1 MNNKYNI
8 LTAMYRYGLLFMED
22 QPSIQQIENTLTTTN
37 PHTMIPGSKQIVKKA
52 LNDNFGISNKQE
64 MEQVASGLLYSVLE
78 DGIFYNALL
87 DLFLANPKEFSSVTS
102 EEAEAYFSDNKIK
115 ALSTPYTPMW
125 EKYHIIEDY
134 NAILDDEMKEL
145 IIGFFRG
152 ENSSNVKSIAAL
164 FEQNQSWLSNT
175 RGLSMTGFHL
185 SRIISIISD
194 SNVSGYITDEETE
207 SLLNFYG
214 SITESLFPNWESF
227 LFSAI
232 FGKQLMS
239 AASGTFIIDSADY
252 IQSCYKFAAHPA
264 KLYEVSGLWQGSDMT
279 VFCSQISS
287 IYKVNLDSKETAVG
301 ESEPRYAFL
310 RSTVLPV
317 FKKYGVEYLF
327 DMKFCELE
335 YAVPM
340 ADTKSLSYG
349 ELEHFCDKTKLELDE
364 DEIPF
369 LATSKTL
376 ITNKQIR
383 IVEKKLF
390 KKVLHT
396 FSWKDKLDFSHTF
409 SALDLIIIQV
419 NGKPM
424 FNMPRNYEK
433 AGISKSD
440 DVYLEKDKIIQYY
453 SEDIKNALL
462 AFAELN
468 QVLGSKL

>member
-37 PHTMIPGSKQIVKKA
+37 PHTMIPGSKLIVKKA
-52 LNDNFGISNKQE
+52 LSDNFGVSNKQE
-64 MEQVASGLLYSVLE
+64 MEQVVSGLLYSVLE
-78 DGIFYNALL
+78 DGIFYHALL
-87 DLFLANPKEFSSVTS
+87 DLFYANPKEFSSVTK
-102 EEAEAYFSDNKIK
+102 ELAEDYFSDDKMKVIS
-115 ALSTPYTPMW
+115 APYTPLW
-125 EKYHIIEDY
+125 EKYHIIEGY
-134 NAILDDEMKEL
+134 NSNIDDEMKEL
-145 IIGFFRG
+145 IIGFFQD

-164 FEQNQSWLSNT
+164 FEQNQSWLSKT
-175 RGLSMTGFHL
+175 KGLSMTGFHL

-194 SNVSGYITDEETE
+194 SNVSGYITDEETA

-214 SITESLFPNWESF
+214 SITESLFPNWEAF

-264 KLYEVSGLWQGSDMT
+264 KLYEVAGLWQGSDMT
-279 VFCSQISS
+279 EFCSKISS
-287 IYKVNLDSKETAVG
+287 TYKVNLDSKETAVG

-310 RSTVLPV
+310 HSTVLPV
-317 FKKYGVEYLF
+317 FQKYGVAYLF

-340 ADTKSLSYG
+340 ADTNSLSYG
-349 ELEHFCDKTKLELDE
+349 ELDHFCNKTKLELED

-369 LATSKTL
+369 LATAKTL
-376 ITNKQIR
+376 ITNKRIR
-383 IVEKKLF
+383 ILEKKLF
-390 KKVLHT
+390 KKELHT
-396 FSWKDKLDFSHTF
+396 FSWKEKLTFTQSFSK
-409 SALDLIIIQV
+409 LDLIILQV
-419 NGKPM
+419 NGKAM
-424 FNMPRNYEK
+424 FHMPRNYEK

-440 DVYLEKDKIIQYY
+440 DVYLEKDKIIQFY

-462 AFAELN
+462 ALAELN
-468 QVLGSKL
+468 QVLASQ